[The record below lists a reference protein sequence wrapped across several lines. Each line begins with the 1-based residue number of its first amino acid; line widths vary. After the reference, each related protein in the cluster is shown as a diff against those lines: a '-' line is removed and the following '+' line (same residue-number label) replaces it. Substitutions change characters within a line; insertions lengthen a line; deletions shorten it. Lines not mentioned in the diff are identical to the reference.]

1 MFTRN
6 WYYAMAGIM
15 ANLAG
20 SSIKK
25 PVNVN
30 GDKTYIAYA
39 GDTSI
44 NLLGS
49 IDYSPSM
56 QRLVKSFTTGASG
69 VAFGTG
75 RTPPTTD
82 DYTLSGD
89 LVSGIVISA
98 ALSYEFQDDGMVY
111 KSVYAI
117 TNNNANA
124 ITIGEVGLV
133 ACPYAYD
140 LPVLVER
147 TVLETPVTIEPGG
160 IGKVTYTIRMNFP
173 T

>member
-1 MFTRN
+1 MFTKN

-20 SSIKK
+20 ASIKK

-30 GDKTYIAYA
+30 GGQANVANT
-39 GDTSI
+39 GNVSI

-49 IDYSPSM
+49 SNYSPSM
-56 QRLVKSFTTGASG
+56 GKLATSFTTGAHG

-133 ACPYAYD
+133 TCTYAYD
-140 LPVLVER
+140 FPVLVER

-160 IGKVTYTIRMNFP
+160 IGKVTYTIRMNYP